1 MNPSPSLRPPSS
13 RFAGRGQGEGILGT
27 MHHLGGWCLQRSLS
41 PWKRLGWRFALPIC
55 ANLGLFRKKWL
66 WLESIHGIC
75 CVQEQV
81 HTAYQFTG
89 LVGAC
94 LLAATLCCVADDQI
108 RVYTVPKELPP
119 TQLSPF
125 PAQMAA
131 GSQDIPFNAATVHW
145 TLPAGWKENSPTP
158 PRLASLAITGEKGGQ
173 AEVAITS
180 FQGSVGT
187 ELINVNRWRGELSL
201 EPVESSNVASVPVT
215 VDSSEGKLYDIA
227 GKSARTV
234 VAEIPRNGSS
244 WFIKLRGDNA
254 TVAAAKPAF
263 LEFLKSVHF
272 GGEDG
277 ATAGADPHAGL
288 GLQGAP
294 AAPSPASDGPKW
306 NVPPQWVETPPRAMV
321 FKGFEVA
328 GEAGAKA
335 DISISFF
342 PGDVGGV
349 LANVNRWRGQMAQ
362 PPIDAGQL
370 DGVTESVA
378 TLGGSGTMVD
388 FMGTDAKT
396 SQPARLVGVI
406 VPHGE
411 NTWFYKLMGDA
422 KVVKGQK
429 DSFVQFVK
437 TVQYP

>member
-1 MNPSPSLRPPSS
+1 LAVTLN
-13 RFAGRGQGEGILGT
+13 
-27 MHHLGGWCLQRSLS
+27 
-41 PWKRLGWRFALPIC
+41 C
-55 ANLGLFRKKWL
+55 A
-66 WLESIHGIC
+66 
-75 CVQEQV
+75 
-81 HTAYQFTG
+81 
-89 LVGAC
+89 
-94 LLAATLCCVADDQI
+94 ADDQI
-108 RVYTVPKELPP
+108 RVYTVPKEHSFTP
-119 TQLSPF
+119 SAEEAA
-125 PAQMAA
+125 PAQAQSA
-131 GSQDIPFNAATVHW
+131 TSSPDIPFNAAPVRW
-145 TLPAGWKENSPTP
+145 TLPLGWKEKPITG
-158 PRLASLAITGEKGGQ
+158 PRLASLAITGEHGGQ

-187 ELINVNRWRGELSL
+187 ELDNVNRWRGELSMA
-201 EPVESSNVASVPVT
+201 PVGMDEVASVPVT
-215 VDSSEGKLYDIA
+215 VDSSEGKLYDLT

-234 VAEIPRNGSS
+234 VAMIPHNGSS
-244 WFIKLRGDNA
+244 WFIKLRGDTA

-272 GGEDG
+272 GGD
-277 ATAGADPHAGL
+277 AGETLAAGDPHAGL
-288 GLQGAP
+288 PPPQSAA
-294 AAPSPASDGPKW
+294 AAPEAASDAPKW
-306 NVPPQWVETPPRAMV
+306 NVPPQWVEAPPRTMV

-328 GEAGAKA
+328 GDAGAKA
-335 DISISFF
+335 EITVSFF

-349 LANVNRWRGQMAQ
+349 LGNVNRWRGQMGQ
-362 PPIDAGQL
+362 PQIEAGQL

>member
-1 MNPSPSLRPPSS
+1 MV
-13 RFAGRGQGEGILGT
+13 
-27 MHHLGGWCLQRSLS
+27 
-41 PWKRLGWRFALPIC
+41 
-55 ANLGLFRKKWL
+55 
-66 WLESIHGIC
+66 C
-75 CVQEQV
+75 CVSYKV
-81 HTAYQFTG
+81 NTACHFG
-89 LVGAC
+89 GSVGVW
-94 LLAATLCCVADDQI
+94 LLALTVSCVADDQI
-108 RVYTVPKELPP
+108 RVYTVPKELSP
-119 TQLSPF
+119 TQTT
-125 PAQMAA
+125 PAPAEMAA
-131 GSQDIPFNAATVHW
+131 GAQDIPFNAATVHW
-145 TLPAGWKENSPTP
+145 TLPAGWKENPPAP
-158 PRLASLAITGEKGGQ
+158 PRLASLAITGEQGGK

-201 EPVESSNVASVPVT
+201 EPVEANNVAWVPVT

-227 GKSARTV
+227 GKSGRTV
-234 VAEIPRNGSS
+234 VAMIPRNGSS

-254 TVAAAKPAF
+254 TVAAAKPVF
-263 LEFLKSVHF
+263 LEFLKSLHF
-272 GGEDG
+272 GGEDR

-294 AAPSPASDGPKW
+294 AAPPPASDGPKW

-321 FKGFEVA
+321 FKGFEV
-328 GEAGAKA
+328 GGDAGAKA

-342 PGDVGGV
+342 QGDVGGV
-349 LANVNRWRGQMAQ
+349 LANVNRWRGQLAQ
-362 PPIDAGQL
+362 PPIEAGQL

-406 VPHGE
+406 VPHGD

-429 DSFVQFVK
+429 DTFVQFVK